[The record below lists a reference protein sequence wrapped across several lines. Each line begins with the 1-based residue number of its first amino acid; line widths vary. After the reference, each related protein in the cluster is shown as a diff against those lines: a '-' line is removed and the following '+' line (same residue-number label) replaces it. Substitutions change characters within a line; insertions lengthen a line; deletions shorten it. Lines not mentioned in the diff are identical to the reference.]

1 MPTPHRERVAE
12 FMRAAGQDAPDAPT
26 VPDQETRILRA
37 KLILEEALETVEAL
51 GVEVAVPGHSD
62 AIWIDRDE
70 LRFEPREDGAVDV
83 EGVVDGCADI
93 SVVTVG
99 TLIAFGV
106 DDEPILEEVDAANLR
121 KFGPGSHRREDGK
134 WIKPEDWTPPDI
146 VGRLREQ
153 GWKEGSG

>member
-1 MPTPHRERVAE
+1 MPTPHYDRVKA
-12 FMRAAGQDAPDAPT
+12 FMQNAGQATPEGLAVPDA
-26 VPDQETRILRA
+26 ETRILRA

-51 GVEVAVPGHSD
+51 GVQVDTAEGTR
-62 AIWIDRDE
+62 IDRE
-70 LRFEPREDGAVDV
+70 ALAFAATETVDV

-121 KFGPGSHRREDGK
+121 KFGPGGYRRADGK
-134 WIKPEDWTPPDI
+134 WMKPPDWTPPDLQAAI
-146 VGRLREQ
+146 ERGYGVAT
-153 GWKEGSG
+153 SNASA